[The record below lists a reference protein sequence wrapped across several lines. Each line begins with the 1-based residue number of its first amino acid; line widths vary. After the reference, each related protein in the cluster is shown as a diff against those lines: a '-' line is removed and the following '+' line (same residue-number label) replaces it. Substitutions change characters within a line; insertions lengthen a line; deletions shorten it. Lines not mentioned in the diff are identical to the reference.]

1 MLARMTLGRMQAVL
15 QRDLRR
21 PSGRLLTVLLIL
33 AVVATGFP
41 RLEAHAHMQGELP
54 HATMVHQGATLDHDH
69 HAGHGHALDEPHDA
83 DVTGTGTGTHDT
95 DTDTVQHLH
104 LLPHAVA
111 LLASVNAVPVVRAA
125 TASMAPRHLVAPAT
139 RPEELFRPPIR

>member
-15 QRDLRR
+15 QRGLRR

-83 DVTGTGTGTHDT
+83 DGAGAHG
-95 DTDTVQHLH
+95 TDTVQHLH

-111 LLASVNAVPVVRAA
+111 LPASVNAVPVVRAA
-125 TASMAPRHLVAPAT
+125 SASMAPRHPVAPAT